1 MKLSVALTAASLIAL
16 SVAGA
21 GGLYAGTNADDAS
34 ANNASSETVHEQISG
49 GPDVAQAN
57 QMSEHGLAAMNDIHL
72 ARIAVNDGYI
82 DNAKQLLKEARTLL
96 DQVAAVDPPVTV
108 TTEIKV
114 GDKPAKK
121 ETVTEKPDLIPILAE
136 MQLVEGFTAS
146 DAADVANPQAA
157 TQPGTAS
164 SDSTPMANQ
173 QPSSDAKPADQAV
186 TASSKPTTDK
196 PTTEQRAVAVKEAQ
210 RQLQNGD
217 RQAAVE
223 TLRLVDLGLISRVV
237 SMPLQE
243 TSNHVNTA
251 MALIDQGKLHE
262 ANLELKRVKEGL
274 IVDTSVAVEP
284 AAAAAPS
291 AAPSAKAAEQH
302 SDAGA
307 DAAAQP
313 TNAG

>member
-21 GGLYAGTNADDAS
+21 GGLYAGTNADTQ
-34 ANNASSETVHEQISG
+34 SSKTVHEQFSG
-49 GPDVAQAN
+49 GPDVRQAN

-82 DNAKQLLKEARTLL
+82 DNATRLLKEARTLL
-96 DQVAAVDPPVTV
+96 DQVADVDPPVTV

-114 GDKPAKK
+114 GDEPVKK
-121 ETVTEKPDLIPILAE
+121 ETVTKKPDLIPILAE
-136 MQLVEGFTAS
+136 MQLVEGFTATD
-146 DAADVANPQAA
+146 DAADAA
-157 TQPGTAS
+157 KAEAAAQPGSTTTGSAS
-164 SDSTPMANQ
+164 SGDTPSADQ
-173 QPSSDAKPADQAV
+173 QPNSDAKPADQVA
-186 TASSKPTTDK
+186 TAKSQ
-196 PTTEQRAVAVKEAQ
+196 PTTEQRAAAVKQAQ
-210 RQLQNGD
+210 RQMQNGD

-243 TSNHVNTA
+243 TSTHVNTA
-251 MALIDQGKLHE
+251 MALIEQGKLHE
-262 ANLELKRVKEGL
+262 ANLELKRVKDGL

-284 AAAAAPS
+284 ADALVPS
-291 AAPSAKAAEQH
+291 AAPSAPPAEKH
-302 SDAGA
+302 SDAGS
-307 DAAAQP
+307 DAAAQS

>member
-146 DAADVANPQAA
+146 DAADAANPQAA
-157 TQPGTAS
+157 TQPGGAS
-164 SDSTPMANQ
+164 SGSTPMANQ
-173 QPSSDAKPADQAV
+173 QPSSDAKPADQAA
-186 TASSKPTTDK
+186 TAKSE